1 MGTKQYKRIYMDI
14 NELDAVLDNLKQEL
28 SRTAANG
35 ENHIKASSK
44 RARDILNTLKK
55 ETTNLKKQLLELDK
69 NN

>member
-14 NELDAVLDNLKQEL
+14 SELDAMLEKLKQEL

-35 ENHIKASSK
+35 EDHIKASSK

-55 ETTNLKKQLLELDK
+55 ETTDLKKQLIELDRK
-69 NN
+69 H